1 MTPIGGLEV
10 QSQWPVIA
18 FSVIASA
25 KSISVTGTNAKKLV
39 G

>member
-10 QSQWPVIA
+10 QSQRPVIA

-25 KSISVTGTNAKKLV
+25 TSISATGANAKKLV
-39 G
+39 A